1 MALDMNGVLQIRA
14 LGRDEMTLPLDW
26 AAREGWNPGL
36 HDADRFLAADAGGF
50 LVGELAGEA
59 IGTISAVRYGA
70 AFGFIGFYIV
80 RPDVRGRGYGIQLWR
95 AAMERLAGRNV
106 GLDGVVAQQANY
118 AKSGFRLAHRNV
130 RYQGSV
136 DAARAVLSNARLRC
150 EIVPVGDVALSDIAA
165 YDRTVFP
172 ASREEFL
179 AAWLPQLQAGAWAA
193 VDANGVCGFVV
204 VRPCREGWKIGPL
217 AADDL
222 DVARRLY
229 AAAAQHA
236 GEGATLFLD
245 VPEPNRTALQLAS
258 ELRMSPVFETAR
270 MYTGAAPRVEL
281 QKLFGVTSFELG

>member
-1 MALDMNGVLQIRA
+1 MNSELQIRA
-14 LGRDEMTLPLDW
+14 LRRDEMALPLDW

-36 HDADRFLAADAGGF
+36 HDADSFFATDGGGF
-50 LVGELAGEA
+50 LVGEIGGAA
-59 IGTISAVRYGA
+59 IGTISAVRYGN

-130 RYQGSV
+130 RYQGSA
-136 DAARAVLSNARLRC
+136 DAASIELGNPQTRC
-150 EIVPVGDVALSDIAA
+150 ELVPVGDVALSDIAA

-179 AAWLPQLQAGAWAA
+179 AAWLPQLQAGAWVA
-193 VDANGVCGFVV
+193 VDAQGVCGFVV
-204 VRPCREGWKIGPL
+204 VRPCRQGWKIGPM

-222 DVARRLY
+222 GVARQLY
-229 AAAAQHA
+229 AAAAAYA
-236 GEGATLFLD
+236 GEGATLYLD
-245 VPEPNRTALQLAS
+245 VPEPNRAALQLAS
-258 ELRMSPVFETAR
+258 QLGMSPVFETAR
-270 MYTGAAPRVEL
+270 MYTGAAPQVEL

>member
-1 MALDMNGVLQIRA
+1 MAMDGELQIRA
-14 LGRDEMTLPLDW
+14 LGREEMALPLDW

-36 HDADRFLAADAGGF
+36 CDAECFFATDGGGF
-50 LVGELAGEA
+50 LVGEIGGAA
-59 IGTISAVRYGA
+59 IGTISAVRYGD

-80 RPDVRGRGYGIQLWR
+80 RPDVRGRGYGMQLWR
-95 AAMERLAGRNV
+95 AAMERLAGRNI

-130 RYQGSV
+130 RYEGAAVGEGSV
-136 DAARAVLSNARLRC
+136 LGRTPSRC
-150 EIVPVGDVALSDIAA
+150 EIVPVGEVALRDIAA

-193 VDANGVCGFVV
+193 VDANGVRGFVV
-204 VRPCREGWKIGPL
+204 VRPCRQGWKIGPL

-222 DVARRLY
+222 NVARQLY
-229 AAAAQHA
+229 AAAAKHA

-245 VPEPNRTALQLAS
+245 VPEPNRAALSLAS
-258 ELRMSPVFETAR
+258 ELGMTPVFETAR
-270 MYTGAAPRVEL
+270 MYTGAAPAVEL
-281 QKLFGVTSFELG
+281 AKLFGVTSFELG

>member
-1 MALDMNGVLQIRA
+1 MDMNSELQIRS
-14 LGRDEMTLPLDW
+14 LGRDEMALPLDW

-36 HDADRFLAADAGGF
+36 HDADCFFAADGGGF
-50 LVGELAGEA
+50 LVGELAGEP
-59 IGTISAVRYGA
+59 IGTISAVRYGGE
-70 AFGFIGFYIV
+70 FGFVGFYIV

-118 AKSGFRLAHRNV
+118 AKAGFRLAHRNV

-136 DAARAVLSNARLRC
+136 DAARGVLGDAPSRC
-150 EIVPVGDVALSDIAA
+150 DIVPVGNVALSDIAA

-193 VDANGVCGFVV
+193 VDAKGVCGFVV
-204 VRPCREGWKIGPL
+204 VRPCRLGWKIGPL

-229 AAAAQHA
+229 AAAAAHT

-245 VPEPNRTALQLAS
+245 VPEPNQAALQLAS
-258 ELRMSPVFETAR
+258 ELGMAPVFKTAR
-270 MYTGAAPRVEL
+270 MYTGAAPKVEL

>member
-1 MALDMNGVLQIRA
+1 MAMDGELQIRA
-14 LGRDEMTLPLDW
+14 LGRDEMALPLDW

-36 HDADRFLAADAGGF
+36 RDAECFFATDGGGF

-59 IGTISAVRYGA
+59 IGTISAVRYGD

-80 RPDVRGRGYGIQLWR
+80 RPDVRGRGYGMQLWR

-130 RYQGSV
+130 RYQGTAVSEGSV
-136 DAARAVLSNARLRC
+136 LGQTPSRC
-150 EIVPVGDVALSDIAA
+150 EIVPMSEVALSDVAA

-193 VDANGVCGFVV
+193 VDANGVRGFVV
-204 VRPCREGWKIGPL
+204 VRPCRHGWKIGPL

-222 DVARRLY
+222 GVARQLY
-229 AAAAQHA
+229 AAAAAHA
-236 GEGATLFLD
+236 GQGATLFLD
-245 VPEPNRTALQLAS
+245 VPEPNHAAVQLAR
-258 ELRMSPVFETAR
+258 ELGMTPVFETAR
-270 MYTGAAPRVEL
+270 MYTGAAPQVEL
-281 QKLFGVTSFELG
+281 AKLFGVTSFELG